1 LSKPSV
7 EHPPPSPLRRWLLL
21 AARILVSV
29 ALLAIL
35 FRRMDTGALWSGAK
49 HASAPWLLVALAL
62 YFGSV
67 LASTWRW
74 RLLLDAQGVH
84 VPRTTLLSSYLVANF
99 FNNFL
104 PSNIGG
110 DVVRISDTAGRAR
123 SKTLATTVVLVDR
136 GLGLLGLVL
145 IAALGAT
152 VVGRLQGH
160 EPSPIWPSWLWA
172 SLLVAAAVAAP
183 AVMAPAGFG
192 RLLRPLSVLHPT
204 WVGERIEKLTSA
216 LARFRDR
223 PGALAGCFV
232 GAVLVQAILIAYHL
246 AVVHALHVPVGV
258 WDLAVIV
265 PISFVVQMVP
275 VSLNGLGVREAAFSF
290 YFTRLGLP
298 IQSGVLVS
306 LGATVLMIIYMSRG
320 SRQ

>member
-1 LSKPSV
+1 
-7 EHPPPSPLRRWLLL
+7 
-21 AARILVSV
+21 VSV

-35 FRRMDTGALWSGAK
+35 FSRLDMGALWSGAK
-49 HASAPWLLVALAL
+49 QASAPWLIVALAL
-62 YFGSV
+62 YFVSV

-74 RLLLDAQGVH
+74 RLLLDAQDVH
-84 VPRTTLLSSYLVANF
+84 VASTALLSSYLVATF

-123 SKTLATTVVLVDR
+123 SKTLATMVVLVDR

-152 VVGRLQGH
+152 VVDRLHGH
-160 EPSPIWPSWLWA
+160 EPSPIWPFWLWA
-172 SLLVAAAVAAP
+172 GFFVAAAAAAP

-192 RLLRPLSVLHPT
+192 RVLRPLSVLHPT

-223 PGALAGCFV
+223 PGALAGCFA
-232 GAVLVQAILIAYHL
+232 GAVLVQTILIAYHF
-246 AVVHALHVPVGV
+246 AVVHALHIPVSV

-265 PISFVVQMVP
+265 PVSFVVQMVP

-290 YFTRLGLP
+290 YFTQLGLP

-306 LGATVLMIIYMSRG
+306 LGATVLMMIFSLSGAAVYLSRG
-320 SRQ
+320 RRR